1 MLKHNAIDDLP
12 YDPKLEKAVLGGIL
26 LKGDLIEDVIHI
38 LGKNPEDAFFDSA
51 CRQIFISIL
60 AIRRRGEHINP
71 FSVIEELKISGKLD
85 KVGGDQ
91 FILSLP
97 SYIPSASFLDNFARK
112 LKEKMI
118 LRKLSQKMKSFL
130 EEISWGVSST
140 WEFVSKVEKELGEI
154 AQESVSQDFYS
165 ISDIKTFVS
174 EEVVGDNFNHAIPS
188 CFPSLDEKIVG
199 FHPGDFVIIA
209 GRPGMGKTSFALSL
223 AYYMAL
229 EGIPV
234 MFFSIEM
241 PIRLIL
247 LRMISMHSGI
257 PLQRIISKNLADTE
271 KSKIINAANEISKL
285 SMFFN
290 DSAQGIT
297 QIRSLAKRARTEKGV
312 KAVFIDYLQQIFVEW
327 KVERREEEISTISRL
342 LKSLA
347 KELNIPVIALSQL
360 SREPERRGDNKR
372 PQLSDL
378 RESGSLEQDAD
389 LVLMLYRDHY
399 YNPCQKSVMSSSPNN
414 EENFDCCE
422 RARISEIIIAK
433 NRNGPTGTVIGKFI
447 GENCLYED
455 IKYSKVSY

>member
-1 MLKHNAIDDLP
+1 MFKYSTIDDLP

-51 CRQIFISIL
+51 CRQIFVAIL
-60 AIRRRGEHINP
+60 SLRRKGEDINP
-71 FSVIEELKISGKLD
+71 FSVIEELKIGGKID
-85 KVGGDQ
+85 KVGGEE
-91 FILSLP
+91 FVLSLP
-97 SYIPSASFLDNFARK
+97 SYIPSAAFLDRFTRR

-118 LRKLSQKMKSFL
+118 LRKLSQKMKTFL
-130 EEISWGVSST
+130 EEISWGVSNT
-140 WEFVSKVEKELGEI
+140 WEFISKVEKEIGEI
-154 AQESVSQDFYS
+154 AQETVPQEFYS
-165 ISDIKTFVS
+165 ISDIRNFVS
-174 EEVVGDNFNHAIPS
+174 EEVIGDKYHHAIPT

-209 GRPGMGKTSFALSL
+209 GRPGMGKTSFALSI
-223 AYYMAL
+223 AYYMAT
-229 EGIPV
+229 EKIPV

-241 PIRLIL
+241 PIKLIL
-247 LRMISMHSGI
+247 LRILSMHSGI
-257 PLQRIISKNLADTE
+257 PLQRIISKNLSDLE
-271 KSKIINAANEISKL
+271 RSRIVNSANEISKL
-285 SMFFN
+285 PMFFN
-290 DSAQGIT
+290 DSVQGIT
-297 QIRSLAKRARTEKGV
+297 QIRSLSKRARDEKGV

-347 KELNIPVIALSQL
+347 KELKIPVVALSQL

-399 YNPCQKSVMSSSPNN
+399 YNPCQKSVSASEN
-414 EENFDCCE
+414 EDFDCCE
-422 RARISEIIIAK
+422 RARIAEIIIAK
-433 NRNGPTGTVIGKFI
+433 NRNGPTGTVLGKFI
-447 GENCLYED
+447 GENCIYED
-455 IKYSKVSY
+455 IKYSKVAY